1 MRDVSIVGIGQTRV
15 AEHWDKSLTQLTS
28 EAIRSA
34 LAEADADHVDAVYV
48 GNMLSG
54 ELCGQ
59 QNLGALVADH
69 AGLSGVEA
77 MRVEAACCSGGAA
90 FRAGY
95 IAVASGMSD
104 VVVVVGVEK
113 LTDRLGDEVTAGL
126 ASAADANF
134 EAEMGLSFVSINA
147 LLMRRYMH
155 EYGASH
161 EAFAPF
167 IVNAHEN
174 ASHNPHAM
182 FHFPVT
188 AQEFAAAKM
197 VADPVNLLD
206 SSPL

>member
-126 ASAADANF
+126 ASAADAYPVHEHRSCWCRSETQYSPRERQGEF
-134 EAEMGLSFVSINA
+134 SSTQLARACAPGAAGL
-147 LLMRRYMH
+147 
-155 EYGASH
+155 
-161 EAFAPF
+161 
-167 IVNAHEN
+167 
-174 ASHNPHAM
+174 
-182 FHFPVT
+182 
-188 AQEFAAAKM
+188 
-197 VADPVNLLD
+197 
-206 SSPL
+206 